1 MTYDFAI
8 VSSLGLSRAGVAGE
22 LDELQ
27 HGAVRVVEI
36 GARAVDDTALA
47 VLLEGD
53 RDHWIFPV
61 VTRPEIASS
70 LRFPQPRLLSDRH
83 YERREA
89 IPSRLKADVG
99 WWQAEFGAAEHGGGT
114 LRVVAGMG
122 AHCVHIAPG
131 ALD

>member
-36 GARAVDDTALA
+36 GARTVDDTALP

-53 RDHWIFPV
+53 RDAVFAQMVERTGIVGDRKRMMHAAV
-61 VTRPEIASS
+61 VFRA
-70 LRFPQPRLLSDRH
+70 RVDRRL
-83 YERREA
+83 
-89 IPSRLKADVG
+89 
-99 WWQAEFGAAEHGGGT
+99 
-114 LRVVAGMG
+114 
-122 AHCVHIAPG
+122 
-131 ALD
+131 ALDQDQAGAGGVEKGHPALPHRLD